1 MSVSDWTESEL
12 IELYEERA
20 AIAEFDGGLSRE
32 QAEQQAYFG
41 WRQIV
46 GPGVPVPATIQKLAK
61 KFRKPP
67 ELSDLW
73 F

>member
-1 MSVSDWTESEL
+1 MTIWTESEL
-12 IELYEERA
+12 VELYEERA
-20 AIAEFDGGLSRE
+20 AVAEFDGGLPRE

-46 GPGVPVPATIQKLAK
+46 GPGVPVPDHIRKLAK
-61 KFRKPP
+61 KFHSET